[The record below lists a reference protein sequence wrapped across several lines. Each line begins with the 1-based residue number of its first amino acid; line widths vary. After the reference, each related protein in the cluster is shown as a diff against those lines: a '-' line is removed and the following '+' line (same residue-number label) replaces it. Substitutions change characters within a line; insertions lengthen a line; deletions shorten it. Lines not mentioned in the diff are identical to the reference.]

1 MSHQFIIELLGSYL
15 IGLINWT
22 FGTIRK
28 FSKGISDLDRDW
40 SLLINFFLMKFFTE
54 RFIYISKIKNR
65 KKRENWRK
73 TIYRIRRRKRI
84 IYEIFVIETFTI
96 PFNLPS
102 KLLFTP
108 CIRRAQTKKKKS
120 SIFRI
125 PQLIRK
131 RMDNISL
138 AAKNKITILPFIRS
152 FPFSE
157 WKITFESRANAR
169 YILNF
174 RSISILDPSGNYSSV
189 EIMES
194 EWYVSR
200 CHR

>member
-15 IGLINWT
+15 IGSINWT

-96 PFNLPS
+96 PFNLPP

-108 CIRRAQTKKKKS
+108 VYAEHKLKKKS